1 MKVYPPTVHLNG
13 TAGKDLLREYKLLY
27 RSVCTSIECL
37 ADATC
42 HGRDYYVQE
51 DGNFALAQDQRREMF
66 RHLEEVRD
74 YAIAMVTA
82 LMEQGVTHIEEL
94 SP

>member
-42 HGRDYYVQE
+42 HGRDYYVQ
-51 DGNFALAQDQRREMF
+51 AQGAFFEASAQRQDMF
-66 RHLEEVRD
+66 EHLREVRD
-74 YAIAMVTA
+74 YALAMVIA
-82 LMEQGVTHIEEL
+82 LMEQGVTDTDEL